1 MKKKEKKMSKV
12 RVYTLNNS
20 QDKVIISVERK
31 NGLYSFYETSMDRKN
46 LNENVALSPVDN
58 IFDYAS
64 IGMQYNEGL
73 TNYYRQNEGIDRS
86 NGKKR

>member
-1 MKKKEKKMSKV
+1 
-12 RVYTLNNS
+12 
-20 QDKVIISVERK
+20 
-31 NGLYSFYETSMDRKN
+31 MDRKN

-86 NGKKR
+86 SGKKR

>member
-1 MKKKEKKMSKV
+1 MSKV

-73 TNYYRQNEGIDRS
+73 NLIFDRIDLLERFEVW
-86 NGKKR
+86 NHKA